1 MKLKCVYNTVFI
13 GTKALGERDLMMED
27 EKRQR
32 YEGEGEIHKES
43 DV

>member
-13 GTKALGERDLMMED
+13 GTKALGERDLMME